1 MSNKTIAII
10 PARGNSKRIPRKNI
24 RIFAGQP
31 IIKYSIDAAID
42 SKIFDEVMVSTNDH
56 EIAEYA
62 MKCGASVPF
71 MRSEKNSG
79 DHSSTANVLLE
90 VLECYKKIRKEFNY
104 TCCIYPTAPFVTGKK
119 LTEAQNKLIQ
129 HNVDSV
135 VPVTAFSFPIF
146 RSVQIEDDRLKMFW
160 PEHINTRTQDLPK
173 AYHDCGQ
180 FYFLNTISFL
190 QQKNIFTGNTYPI
203 IIPESEVQDIDNEE
217 DWKIAEIKYKL
228 LTT

>member
-79 DHSSTANVLLE
+79 DHSST
-90 VLECYKKIRKEFNY
+90 
-104 TCCIYPTAPFVTGKK
+104 
-119 LTEAQNKLIQ
+119 
-129 HNVDSV
+129 
-135 VPVTAFSFPIF
+135 
-146 RSVQIEDDRLKMFW
+146 
-160 PEHINTRTQDLPK
+160 
-173 AYHDCGQ
+173 
-180 FYFLNTISFL
+180 
-190 QQKNIFTGNTYPI
+190 
-203 IIPESEVQDIDNEE
+203 
-217 DWKIAEIKYKL
+217 
-228 LTT
+228 